1 MAALRTIGQTDLEH
15 GDDAAVS
22 ERTAAGR
29 SSLNIQ
35 AVADAAGVSKTTVS
49 HVISGNR
56 PVSAATR
63 RRVERIME
71 EMGFRPNFFAQAL
84 KSQRSHTVALI
95 VQDLTN
101 PFYPALARGL
111 QRSVAAQDQVVM
123 LFDASAG
130 AALTHAFV
138 EAVVQRRVDGVVV
151 AVSNVEGEL
160 VELRRAGIAV
170 VAVGSGLTDR
180 PIDWV
185 SGDDVRIGADATRHL
200 YGRGHRRI
208 ATISGP
214 PDTGQGA
221 GRVSGYLEAMRD
233 LGLRS
238 GAALRVVG
246 DWTRDGG
253 ARALRELLDRGNPP
267 TAVFCAND
275 LMAIGAMD
283 AAFAAGLDV
292 PRDLA
297 IVGVDDIDAAGLVR
311 PALTTIR
318 VPAEEIGRAAGDLLL
333 HRVAAG
339 STDSP
344 EALSAG
350 LSHRHVLVQ
359 HALISRD
366 SA

>member
-1 MAALRTIGQTDLEH
+1 MVLLMAARQTDLDPD
-15 GDDAAVS
+15 GSRAT
-22 ERTAAGR
+22 ERTDGLR
-29 SSLNIQ
+29 STLNIQ

-63 RRVERIME
+63 RRVERVME

-84 KSQRSHTVALI
+84 KSQRSHAVALI

-111 QRSVAAQDQVVM
+111 QQSVAAQGQVVM

-130 AALTHAFV
+130 AGLTHAFV
-138 EAVVQRRVDGVVV
+138 ETVVQRRVDGVVV
-151 AVSNVEGEL
+151 AVSNVEDDL
-160 VELRRAGIAV
+160 LDLRRAAVAV
-170 VAVGSGLTDR
+170 VAVGSALTGL

-185 SGDDVRIGADATRHL
+185 SADDSRIGADATRYL
-200 YGRGHRRI
+200 YQRGHRRI

-214 PDTGQGA
+214 VNAEPGA
-221 GRVSGYLEAMRD
+221 TRLAGYRAAMTQ
-233 LGLRS
+233 LGLDFD
-238 GAALRVVG
+238 GTLQAEG

-253 ARALRELLDRGNPP
+253 AAALGEVLRRGAPP

-283 AAFAAGLDV
+283 AAFAAGMDV
-292 PRDLA
+292 PGDLA

-311 PALTTIR
+311 PALTTVR
-318 VPAEEIGRAAGDLLL
+318 VPAEEIGRAAGELLL
-333 HRVAAG
+333 HRIDAGAA
-339 STDSP
+339 D
-344 EALSAG
+344 
-350 LSHRHVLVQ
+350 SHRHVLVQ
-359 HALISRD
+359 HTLIARD

>member
-1 MAALRTIGQTDLEH
+1 MNAIGQTGLS
-15 GDDAAVS
+15 GG
-22 ERTAAGR
+22 TAAR
-29 SSLNIQ
+29 SGLNIQ

-63 RRVERIME
+63 RRVERVME

-130 AALTHAFV
+130 TALMHAFV
-138 EAVVQRRVDGVVV
+138 EAVVQRKADGVVT
-151 AVSNVEGEL
+151 AASDAEDEL
-160 VELRRAGIAV
+160 ADLLRAGIAV
-170 VAVGSGLTDR
+170 VAVGSGLTAL

-185 SGDDVRIGADATRHL
+185 SADDARIGADATRHL
-200 YGRGHRRI
+200 YEHGHRRI

-214 PDTGQGA
+214 PDGEPGA
-221 GRVSGYLEAMRD
+221 ARLAGHRSAMRE
-233 LGLRS
+233 LGLRLDPALW
-238 GAALRVVG
+238 AAG

-253 ARALRELLDRGNPP
+253 ARAMRELLSQEEPP

-275 LMAIGAMD
+275 LTAIGALD

-297 IVGVDDIDAAGLVR
+297 IVGVDDIDAAALVR
-311 PALTTIR
+311 PALTTVR

-333 HRVAAG
+333 HRIAAG
-339 STDSP
+339 HTD
-344 EALSAG
+344 A
-350 LSHRHVLVQ
+350 HRHVHVQ
-359 HALISRD
+359 HTLISRD
-366 SA
+366 SVAGARHA

>member
-1 MAALRTIGQTDLEH
+1 LNVAGQTDLPL
-15 GDDAAVS
+15 GDDTS
-22 ERTAAGR
+22 PGRAG
-29 SSLNIQ
+29 LNIQ

-63 RRVERIME
+63 RRVERVME

-84 KSQRSHTVALI
+84 RSQRSHTVALI

-130 AALTHAFV
+130 AALTHAFI
-138 EAVVQRRVDGVVV
+138 ETIVQRRADGIV
-151 AVSNVEGEL
+151 AAASDVAGEL
-160 VELRRAGIAV
+160 TELRRAGVAV
-170 VAVGSGLTDR
+170 VAVGSGLTGL

-185 SGDDVRIGADATRHL
+185 SADDARIGADATQHL
-200 YGRGHRRI
+200 HDHGHHRI
-208 ATISGP
+208 ATITGP
-214 PDTGQGA
+214 PDAEPGA
-221 GRVSGYLEAMRD
+221 ARLAGYRRALRE
-233 LGLRS
+233 LGLS
-238 GAALRVVG
+238 ATPSLVAHG
-246 DWTRDGG
+246 DWTRESG
-253 ARALRELLDRGNPP
+253 ARALRELLDRNKPP

-292 PRDLA
+292 PGDLA

-311 PALTTIR
+311 PALTTVR

-333 HRVAAG
+333 HRITAG
-339 STDSP
+339 NGD
-344 EALSAG
+344 A
-350 LSHRHVLVQ
+350 HRHIQVQ
-359 HALISRD
+359 HTLISRD
-366 SA
+366 SVEGVRHA